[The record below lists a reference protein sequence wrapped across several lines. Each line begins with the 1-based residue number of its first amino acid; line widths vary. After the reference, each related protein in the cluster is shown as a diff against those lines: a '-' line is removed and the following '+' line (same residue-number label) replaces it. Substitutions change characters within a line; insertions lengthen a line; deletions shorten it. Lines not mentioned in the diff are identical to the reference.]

1 MAAAS
6 GTKCLDADVA
16 SLYMNVVR
24 AETGAATPMA
34 VARRRV
40 LGPAKEAALAKE
52 RLAARSATPVD
63 FVLHSR
69 Q

>member
-6 GTKCLDADVA
+6 GTKCLDADLA
-16 SLYMNVVR
+16 FLYMNVVR

-34 VARRRV
+34 EARLRV
-40 LGPAKEAALAKE
+40 FGPAIQATLAKE
-52 RLAARSATPVD
+52 RLGAISAAPVD

>member
-6 GTKCLDADVA
+6 GTKCLDAA
-16 SLYMNVVR
+16 LAFLHMNVVR
-24 AETGAATPMA
+24 AETGAAAPMA
-34 VARRRV
+34 EARLRV
-40 LGPAKEAALAKE
+40 LGPAKAAALAKE
-52 RLAARSATPVD
+52 HLGVKLAIPVD

>member
-6 GTKCLDADVA
+6 GTKCLDAFRA
-16 SLYMNVVR
+16 FLYMLAVR

-34 VARRRV
+34 VFRLRV
-40 LGPAKEAALAKE
+40 LGPAKAAALAKE
-52 RLAARSATPVD
+52 RLVVTVD

>member
-6 GTKCLDADVA
+6 GTKCLFADLA
-16 SLYMNVVR
+16 YLYMLVVR
-24 AETGAATPMA
+24 AETGAAAPMA
-34 VARRRV
+34 EARLRV
-40 LGPAKEAALAKE
+40 LGPAKQATLAQE
-52 RLAARSATPVD
+52 FLGAISATPVD

>member
-6 GTKCLDADVA
+6 GTKCLDADLA
-16 SLYMNVVR
+16 FLYMNVVR

-34 VARRRV
+34 EFRRRV
-40 LGPAKEAALAKE
+40 LGPALQATLAKE
-52 RLAARSATPVD
+52 RLVATSAPVE